1 MARRLQLGDVVREH
15 EGRHFGTVVALFGHG
30 TEATTVRVRW
40 DSGCKTDFDHRDLTL
55 MRKANEQGCSYSDV
69 GGECVM
75 PGSDCCKA
83 NEPPFEPDA
92 RIVWEDQ

>member
-15 EGRHFGTVVALFGHG
+15 EGCHTGRVIMLFGHG
-30 TEATTVRVRW
+30 TESTTVRVQW
-40 DSGCKTDFDHRDLTL
+40 EIGWKSDIDHRDLTL
-55 MRKANEQGCSYSDV
+55 VR
-69 GGECVM
+69 
-75 PGSDCCKA
+75 KA